1 MITIPPSALE
11 KGARAAHDQWRH
23 ECAVSDNEPVE
34 NWREWADLELAEQL
48 GWIEQARAAFLAIV
62 EAWPGMNAK
71 AATDHVM
78 LLNSTPALILPLTEN
93 LDAEA

>member
-62 EAWPGMNAK
+62 EGWPGMEYKN
-71 AATDHVM
+71 TCGSYPPFPHMV
-78 LLNSTPALILPLTEN
+78 LPFPMPKEAS
-93 LDAEA
+93 DA